1 MKSTSLPNWWAIRLA
16 GLAAIIFGVMY
27 LFGTTH
33 IDLYNPFKLPFSVV
47 IFTLRIET
55 FGIIAILAIY
65 TLTQI
70 FVRCLAY
77 LDDGKNYSTIAVV
90 FKFVGGS
97 VSAVVGGIVGMTVG
111 GSVSAVG
118 GVVVSAVV
126 GGIVGVVGGVVVS
139 GFIFNRLAKMK
150 LPRLKRLGT
159 LLSTFFRFLLVP
171 PKQ

>member
-97 VSAVVGGIVGMTVG
+97 VSAVVGGIVG
-111 GSVSAVG
+111 
-118 GVVVSAVV
+118 
-126 GGIVGVVGGVVVS
+126 VVGGVVVS